1 VPGAKIKGGI
11 HGVPPPR
18 GRWLR
23 ELWAST
29 IGKKIIIAATGMIL
43 GGYVVLHV
51 LGNLKAFQG
60 DGSGGA
66 PLDDYA
72 EWLRTF
78 GSPAVPRNG
87 VLWLVR
93 VILIFALILHVAAIS
108 ALIKR
113 NRAARPP
120 EQRTPPRLERTL
132 SSRTMMFTGFLV
144 LAFIVFHILQFTTRT
159 IQVTPV
165 YQGTVYANVD
175 AAFQKWYFVLI
186 YVGAVVSLGFHLRH
200 AIWSVTQT
208 MGWDKPNRNT
218 TIRRFATG
226 LAVAVTVGFAS
237 VPLAF
242 YFNVLPD
249 PPAPQAVAR
258 R

>member
-1 VPGAKIKGGI
+1 MPGAKTKGGI
-11 HGVPPPR
+11 HGTPPPR

-23 ELWAST
+23 ELWNST
-29 IGKKIIIAATGMIL
+29 IGKKIVVATTGLIL
-43 GGYVVLHV
+43 AGYVVLHV

-78 GSPAVPRNG
+78 GSPAVPRDG

-93 VILIFALILHVAAIS
+93 VLLIVALVVHVAAIS
-108 ALIKR
+108 SLVKR
-113 NRAARPP
+113 NRAARPA
-120 EQRTPPRLERTL
+120 EQRNPRRLERTL
-132 SSRTMMFTGFLV
+132 PSRTMMFTGFFI

-159 IQVTPV
+159 IQITPV

-175 AAFQKWYFVLI
+175 AAFQKWYFVVL
-186 YVGAVVSLGFHLRH
+186 YVVAVVLLGFHLRH
-200 AIWSVTQT
+200 ALWSVTQT

-218 TIRRFATG
+218 TVRRFATG
-226 LAVAVTVGFAS
+226 IAVAISVGFAS

-242 YFNVLPD
+242 YFGILPD
-249 PPAPQAVAR
+249 PPAPQAVAQR
-258 R
+258 